1 GPGHQLAHETLE
13 AAGEEKDEMGEFKQ
27 SASVRLIA
35 KWTGLD
41 LRRAYWLCLVSNFVV
56 IACLLIWAG
65 RKFLPGIFRDRTA
78 AIQKAMQEA
87 QKASEE
93 ARRKLADIESRLMR
107 LDAEIGA
114 IRDEAEKEGSAE
126 EERIKRAAEE
136 DARKIVASAEQE
148 IAAAAKAA
156 RRQLTAYAADL
167 AVGLAQKQIHVDAA
181 TDQALVRG
189 FAGQMDAAPR
199 GPGADNARA
208 DGRRDMDVE
217 KEGREGM
224 ASVAS
229 TYARAFA
236 DVVLSKKLDAQRATG
251 ELRQIA
257 ELLAESADL
266 RRVWENPAILAEQ
279 KRGLL
284 DAIAQRGGIEKAVRN
299 LVAVLI
305 DHHRVK

>member
-1 GPGHQLAHETLE
+1 MTLKNLMFRQAAFTRGFTHTFARTAIRGCLLALLLGFAGAMVSLCAQEVKAAPTQAAQDSASKPGPGGPGRQLAHETRE

-41 LRRAYWLCLVSNFVV
+41 LQRAYWLSVVSNFVV
-56 IACLLIWAG
+56 IACVLFWAG

-93 ARRKLADIESRLMR
+93 ARRKLADIKSRLMK

-126 EERIKRAAEE
+126 AERIKRATEE
-136 DARKIVASAEQE
+136 GARKIVASAEQE

-199 GPGADNARA
+199 GPGADNARV
-208 DGRRDMDVE
+208 DGRTDNGRMNVDTDE
-217 KEGREGM
+217 EGR
-224 ASVAS
+224 
-229 TYARAFA
+229 
-236 DVVLSKKLDAQRATG
+236 
-251 ELRQIA
+251 
-257 ELLAESADL
+257 
-266 RRVWENPAILAEQ
+266 
-279 KRGLL
+279 
-284 DAIAQRGGIEKAVRN
+284 
-299 LVAVLI
+299 
-305 DHHRVK
+305 